1 MKKIVYAHDKA
12 FELFISEQEIQTRLL
27 AIGNEIKEKY
37 ADSRPLFIGVL
48 NGAFIFAADLIR
60 ACGDFDCE
68 IIFVKLSSYS
78 GLSSSGK
85 VISVIG
91 VEPNIVKDRD
101 VIIIEDIVDTGKTM
115 NDFMATLKSYAPKSI
130 ALATMFL
137 KPDALEY
144 DIPVDYVG
152 FSIPNKFIL
161 GYGLDY
167 DGLGRNLS
175 EVYQLCVK

>member
-1 MKKIVYAHDKA
+1 MKKTVVAHDKS
-12 FELFISEQEIQTRLL
+12 FELFISEQEIQARLL
-27 AIGNEIKEKY
+27 AIGNEIHEKY
-37 ADSRPLFIGVL
+37 QDKQPLFIGVL

-60 ACGDFDCE
+60 ACGDLDCE
-68 IIFVKLSSYS
+68 IIFVKLSSYQ
-78 GLSSSGK
+78 GMSSSGK

-91 VEPNIVKDRD
+91 VEPNVVKDRD
-101 VIIIEDIVDTGKTM
+101 IIIIEDIVDTGKTM
-115 NDFMATLKSYAPKSI
+115 NDFVAALKSYEPKSI

-137 KPDALEY
+137 KPDALEHEVK
-144 DIPVDYVG
+144 VDYVG

-175 EVYQLCVK
+175 EVYQLVI